1 MINNDLFMT
10 IVVMFVLSILCL
22 LVLVGVAVW
31 SGVEFYKSKT
41 FKFLPIKISL
51 IVISLLVIYL
61 GIPFWFLGAAYN
73 NYDSEKAE
81 HFYDLAI
88 KTALMPSVKALMYNE
103 KGAYYAISFRG
114 TEAIAAY
121 EKSYEIKKDEAPL
134 HQLCLLYTVK
144 GDYDKAVGTCVQ
156 TSHNQMAAINSILN
170 KNYPLALN
178 VINIEFKNEQPTC
191 WDYAVRGYIYRA
203 LGRKERFE
211 SDFET
216 AFNLCPNNVKLND
229 IYENSRY
236 YEEYYIDLRKKFHF

>member
-88 KTALMPSVKALMYNE
+88 KTALMPSAV
-103 KGAYYAISFRG
+103 
-114 TEAIAAY
+114 
-121 EKSYEIKKDEAPL
+121 SYTHLDVYKRQFFYRLVNSVI
-134 HQLCLLYTVK
+134 
-144 GDYDKAVGTCVQ
+144 DYRET
-156 TSHNQMAAINSILN
+156 
-170 KNYPLALN
+170 
-178 VINIEFKNEQPTC
+178 VINAF
-191 WDYAVRGYIYRA
+191 
-203 LGRKERFE
+203 
-211 SDFET
+211 DF
-216 AFNLCPNNVKLND
+216 
-229 IYENSRY
+229 S
-236 YEEYYIDLRKKFHF
+236 